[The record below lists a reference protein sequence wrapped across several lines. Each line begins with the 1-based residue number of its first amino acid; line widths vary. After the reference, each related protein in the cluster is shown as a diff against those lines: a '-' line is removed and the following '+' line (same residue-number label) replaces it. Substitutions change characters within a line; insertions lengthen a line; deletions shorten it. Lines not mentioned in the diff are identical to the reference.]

1 MLARLW
7 TTRISPGAGPAYDAF
22 ANSRSRPMFAAL
34 PGCLGAVFFGTGD
47 TRSVLSLWSDQASID
62 ALERNPLYTRTVQSF
77 LATGALAEPQTTL
90 VHQVTGGTL
99 DLIGLARTVLG
110 PSGNPE
116 PGERP

>member
-1 MLARLW
+1 MLTRLW
-7 TTRISPGAGPAYDAF
+7 TTRLSPGAGPAYDAF

-47 TRSVLSLWSDQASID
+47 TRFVLSLWSDQASID

-90 VHQVTGGTL
+90 VQEVTGGTM
-99 DLIGLARTVLG
+99 DLVALAHTVLG
-110 PSGNPE
+110 PDGNPE
-116 PGERP
+116 PDERP

>member
-1 MLARLW
+1 MFARLW

-22 ANSRSRPMFAAL
+22 AHSRSRPMFAEL

-47 TRSVLSLWSDQASID
+47 TRFVLSLWSDQASLD
-62 ALERNPLYTRTVQSF
+62 ALERNPLYTGTVQSF

-90 VHQVTGGTL
+90 VHEVTGGTM
-99 DLIGLARTVLG
+99 DLVGLARTVLR
-110 PSGNPE
+110 PDGNPE